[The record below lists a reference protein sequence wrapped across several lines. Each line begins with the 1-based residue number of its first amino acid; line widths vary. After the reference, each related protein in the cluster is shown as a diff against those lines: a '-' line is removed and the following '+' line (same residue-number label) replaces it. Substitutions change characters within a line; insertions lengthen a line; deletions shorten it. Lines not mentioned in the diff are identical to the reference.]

1 MRGRHVSYRTPP
13 ATAMLLEAGKT
24 VAALVVIW
32 SLLGV
37 AVGLGLFVAVAARPD
52 ILLVLGRG

>member
-1 MRGRHVSYRTPP
+1 
-13 ATAMLLEAGKT
+13 MLLEAGKT

-32 SLLGV
+32 SLIGV
-37 AVGLGLFVAVAARPD
+37 VVGLGLFVAVAARPD